1 MRTNSIRRNKR
12 GLASLSEGGGTP
24 KGVPE
29 GVSLNRSRALKFQR
43 KAFSLG
49 RRWPE
54 SIDSG
59 RMWGLT
65 SIRAVGEERT
75 GSPPHPSRL
84 APCRPLQVR
93 RGRSLHFRRGERLP
107 LEGKLAQR
115 QLRLMRSK
123 LPIIAINWY
132 GAVTFDLIRSG
143 VAGPPS
149 PPGEGFGRCKPAAP
163 TAPHPSRLTPSH
175 LPPGEGYPQ
184 KGGALLRCPTVHP
197 LTHLR

>member
-12 GLASLSEGGGTP
+12 GLASLSVGGGTP

-84 APCRPLQVR
+84 APCRPLHQERAFFALPAGRKASPGGEAGATSVATDEVEATDYRHRLVR
-93 RGRSLHFRRGERLP
+93 RCY
-107 LEGKLAQR
+107 
-115 QLRLMRSK
+115 LR
-123 LPIIAINWY
+123 
-132 GAVTFDLIRSG
+132 
-143 VAGPPS
+143 
-149 PPGEGFGRCKPAAP
+149 
-163 TAPHPSRLTPSH
+163 PHPVR
-175 LPPGEGYPQ
+175 
-184 KGGALLRCPTVHP
+184 RCRTTIVEV
-197 LTHLR
+197 